1 VRLWTVR
8 SAVELEQGR
17 WPLRASA
24 RFAEPYMLPA
34 YRWMARELARRVGP
48 PPRGV
53 RLPLWAWVERPD
65 LRSGAHLPRGS
76 RGVLLELE
84 LPRRAV
90 LLSNF
95 ERFHAVLNRHYLA
108 CSAADEARFEQRLAS
123 SGGRQRWP
131 YARAIRPRVEA
142 SWSRVFSFA
151 ARVREPAYYGP
162 AEEATVQAVLWELHE
177 EQVVG
182 ARAFT
187 AR

>member
-1 VRLWTVR
+1 MVRC
-8 SAVELEQGR
+8 AAELER
-17 WPLRASA
+17 AHWPLRANEDFVDS
-24 RFAEPYMLPA
+24 YMRPA
-34 YRWMARELARRVGP
+34 YRWMARELANRVGP

-65 LRSGAHLPRGS
+65 LRSGAHLRRGT

-90 LLSNF
+90 LLSDF

-108 CSAADEARFEQRLAS
+108 RSASDEARFERHVER
-123 SGGRQRWP
+123 SGDGLRRP
-131 YARAIRPRVEA
+131 SARSIRPEVEA
-142 SWSRVFSFA
+142 SWPRIFSFA
-151 ARVREPAYYGP
+151 ARVRDPAYYGP
-162 AEEATVQAVLWELHE
+162 AEEAPVQAVFWELHE

-182 ARAFT
+182 VRAFT

>member
-1 VRLWTVR
+1 MVR
-8 SAVELEQGR
+8 SATELEQVR

-24 RFAEPYMLPA
+24 RFVDPYMRPA
-34 YRWMARELARRVGP
+34 YRWMARELTHRVGP

-53 RLPLWAWVERPD
+53 RLPLWAWVKRPD

-90 LLSNF
+90 LLSDF

-108 CSAADEARFEQRLAS
+108 CSAADDARFEQRLARA
-123 SGGRQRWP
+123 GGRRHWP
-131 YARAIRPRVEA
+131 YTRALRPRVEA
-142 SWSRVFSFA
+142 SWSRVFGFTT
-151 ARVREPAYYGP
+151 RVRDPAYYGP
-162 AEEATVQAVLWELHE
+162 AEEATVQAVFWELHE
-177 EQVVG
+177 AQVVG
-182 ARAFT
+182 TRAFT